1 MKIKMI
7 GKHCFFN
14 GEVVYFNNARLGLND
29 LGVLRGYGVF
39 DFLRT
44 YNGKPFLMK
53 EHLDRFEESAQKL
66 QLRIPVSRKEIEKAA
81 RTLIRKNAFP
91 ETCLR
96 FVLTGGPSK
105 SAFFVEKPT
114 FFILAEKSESLPSK
128 LYTEGVS
135 VFTHEHLRE
144 IPEAKTNNYMIA
156 VKIRNLKQNK
166 AFFEMLYTYNGNILE
181 AATSNFFLVR
191 GDTLIT
197 PKDNILIGT
206 TRNVVLSL
214 AKKDFRIEERAVRI
228 QELKESDEAFLTA
241 TNKEILPVVKIDGW
255 VVENG
260 KVGLHTKELQRRFR
274 EYIKNH

>member
-1 MKIKMI
+1 MI

-14 GEVVYFNNARLGLND
+14 GKIVLFKNAKFGLDD

-53 EHLDRFEESAQKL
+53 EHLDRFEESARKL
-66 QLRIPVSRKEIEKAA
+66 NMTVPVSRKDIEKAA
-81 RTLIRKNAFP
+81 YTLIKKNGFS

-105 SAFFVEKPT
+105 NAFFVEEPT
-114 FFILAEKSESLPSK
+114 FFILAEKSESLPARLYSK
-128 LYTEGVS
+128 GVS

-144 IPEAKTNNYMIA
+144 IPEAKTNNYMVA
-156 VKIRNLKQNK
+156 VKMRNLKKNK
-166 AFFEMLYTYNGNILE
+166 RFFEMLYTHDGNILE

-191 GDTLIT
+191 ANSLIT

-206 TRNVVLSL
+206 TRNFVLSL

-241 TNKEILPVVKIDGW
+241 TNKEILPVVEIDG
-255 VVENG
+255 VPIGAG
-260 KVGLHTKELQRRFR
+260 KVGPHTKELQRRFR
-274 EYIKNH
+274 EFVKNY